1 MHGNQVSSIVIHGH
15 EWNNNLPLP
24 ELYCRIGVVQVIARS
39 DVRVAHD
46 PVRLISYLDGV
57 MGRHPETRV
66 WNLSWNETA
75 SADPIL
81 VSALG
86 HDLGVLARK
95 HDVLLVISAGN
106 VSQTQGNRIAPPAD
120 CEAALVVGGRQFDL
134 TGSPTTHCP
143 ESLPGYGPEYL
154 LVPHVTTYSPLRL
167 LGGRVSRGT
176 SFPTGLMSALAAHA
190 FANLR
195 DPTPDFV
202 RALILD
208 RTELSG
214 YDPHLGWGTP
224 RNECMP
230 WHCAPGAVTFAFRAA
245 LGAGIQYYWEEIPIP
260 RELMRN
266 GKLFGHVS
274 ITTVHHPLCN
284 PEGGPNYITTR
295 VAASVQYPSIGGAYT
310 RLVGSKE
317 LDNTAELTARS
328 EEYKWQPFR
337 RDCRDFTRRGGIGF
351 GGPSFRVYARLY
363 AREIAQFGYRVN
375 ADIPEIDTVFVITFS
390 DGTAGP
396 QLYNSMAASLG
407 EFR

>member
-1 MHGNQVSSIVIHGH
+1 
-15 EWNNNLPLP
+15 
-24 ELYCRIGVVQVIARS
+24 
-39 DVRVAHD
+39 
-46 PVRLISYLDGV
+46 
-57 MGRHPETRV
+57 
-66 WNLSWNETA
+66 
-75 SADPIL
+75 
-81 VSALG
+81 
-86 HDLGVLARK
+86 
-95 HDVLLVISAGN
+95 
-106 VSQTQGNRIAPPAD
+106 
-120 CEAALVVGGRQFDL
+120 
-134 TGSPTTHCP
+134 
-143 ESLPGYGPEYL
+143 
-154 LVPHVTTYSPLRL
+154 
-167 LGGRVSRGT
+167 
-176 SFPTGLMSALAAHA
+176 MSALAAHA

-245 LGAGIQYYWEEIPIP
+245 LRAGIQYYWEEIPIP

-407 EFR
+407 NFVESAVISQDIELDT